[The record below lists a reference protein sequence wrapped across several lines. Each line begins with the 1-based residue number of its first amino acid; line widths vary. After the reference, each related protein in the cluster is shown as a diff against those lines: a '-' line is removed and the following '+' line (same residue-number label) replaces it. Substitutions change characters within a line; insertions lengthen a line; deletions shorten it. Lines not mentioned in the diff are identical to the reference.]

1 MQEQVLSDLRVI
13 DMASGIAAPVAAMVI
28 AEMGA
33 EVIKVEPPGGDPGRA
48 EPGFSVWNRSK
59 RSVTLDLPRDSEAL
73 HRLLSGADVL
83 FHSWTQAEAALHGVD
98 DAALADRHPHLIV
111 CGVAGFPAGHAAQET
126 PARDSL
132 VLAQA
137 GILDEQAAVRRD
149 GPVYLRL
156 PLGSW
161 HAASLAAIGVL
172 ARLIHRDRGGRPGPA
187 HTSLF
192 QGALVPMAMYWHR
205 AERPTPM
212 LARGLPKAMEVS
224 IFQCSDG
231 EWLHVM
237 MGCDKSPWVRD
248 EFARRGEAW
257 VKEADEAA
265 GDAFRIPFPHF
276 GAVRELMKTKPR
288 DVWVE
293 HLQAH
298 DVPVQPVL
306 RFGEIYGD
314 EQARAN
320 GYVVE
325 VDDPRFGRTS
335 QPGIP
340 FSVKPPPR
348 PPVGCRPPGSDTA
361 AVLAEPRAAKPRPV
375 ERKGSGAPLAGVKV
389 LDLGAAL
396 AGPLAT
402 MLLADLGAD
411 VIKVE
416 PPEGEMMRILEGNFV
431 GCQRGKRAVSL
442 QLKDPASRDALAR
455 LVLWADVVHHNLRM
469 PAAVKLGIDY
479 ETLRSI
485 NPAIVYCHVSSYG
498 PLGPRRDWPGM
509 DQMFQSSCGWEL
521 AGAGQDNPPI
531 WHRFGFTDHLCALAS
546 VQATLLALRRRDQTG
561 DGQMVTAS
569 LLGATLL
576 TVSEAIVLPGGH
588 LTPVAEIDALQLGLH
603 PFERIYQTRDGW
615 IAVSE
620 PDPGRQAAM
629 VDTLGA
635 EDSAGCE
642 GKIREYAQA
651 AVLERLASVHVAC
664 APVRASQRDAFFD
677 DLGNRSIGLR
687 ACYEHPVYGAL
698 EQPGRFWDFGDLQ
711 PRLDRPPPTVGQHTV
726 EILSD
731 LGFSPA
737 EVAKLYE
744 TLASPKVA

>member
-1 MQEQVLSDLRVI
+1 MQTQVLSDLRIV
-13 DMASGIAAPVAAMVI
+13 DMAEGIAAPVAAMLL
-28 AEMGA
+28 AELGA
-33 EVIKVEPPGGDPGRA
+33 DVIKVEPETGDPQRGQ
-48 EPGFSVWNRSK
+48 PGFHVWNRSK
-59 RSVTLDLPRDSEAL
+59 RSVVLDPEIDAEAL
-73 HRLLSGADVL
+73 HGLLAGADVF
-83 FHSWTQAEAALHGVD
+83 FHSKTQAEARRIGLD
-98 DAALADRHPHLIV
+98 DAALSLRHPHLIV
-111 CGVAGFPAGHAAQET
+111 CGVTGFPDGHAAQDT

-132 VLAQA
+132 VLAEA
-137 GILDEQAAVRRD
+137 GILDEQAAVRRE

-161 HAASLAAIGVL
+161 NAASLAAIGVL
-172 ARLIHRDRGGRPGPA
+172 ARVIHRDRGGRPGPA

-237 MGCDKSPWVRD
+237 MGCDKAPWIHQ

-257 VKEADEAA
+257 VKAADEAA
-265 GDAFRIPFPHF
+265 GDAFRIPFSHF
-276 GAVRELMKTKPR
+276 GAVRELMKTRPR
-288 DVWVE
+288 DAWVE

-306 RFGEIYGD
+306 RFGAIYGD

-320 GYVVE
+320 GYVAE
-325 VDDPRFGRTS
+325 VDDPLFGRTL
-335 QPGIP
+335 QPGMP
-340 FSVKPPPR
+340 FTVSPPPR
-348 PPVGCRPPGSDTA
+348 PPVGCRPLGADTET
-361 AVLAEPRAAKPRPV
+361 VLAEPRVARPAPTAKTT
-375 ERKGSGAPLAGVKV
+375 GGAPLAGVKV

-442 QLKDPASRDALAR
+442 QLKDPAYREALAR
-455 LVLWADVVHHNLRM
+455 LVRWADVVHHNLRM

-479 ETLRSI
+479 DTLRQI
-485 NPAIVYCHVSSYG
+485 NPKIVYCHVSSYG
-498 PLGPRRDWPGM
+498 PEGPRRDWPGM

-546 VQATLLALRRRDQTG
+546 VEATLLALRRRDQTG
-561 DGQMVTAS
+561 EGQGVTAS

-576 TVSEAIVLPGGH
+576 TVSEAIVLPGGD

-603 PFERIYQTRDGW
+603 AFERIYQAADGW

-620 PDPGRQAAM
+620 PDPMRQAAM
-629 VDTLGA
+629 IAVLGA
-635 EDSAGCE
+635 GDAAGCE
-642 GKIREYAQA
+642 AKIRDQARA
-651 AVLERLASVHVAC
+651 AVLERLASVQVAC
-664 APVRASQRDAFFD
+664 APVRTAQRDAFFD
-677 DLGNRSIGLR
+677 ADQNRAIGLR
-687 ACYEHPVYGAL
+687 ARYDHPVYGGL

-711 PRLDRPPPTVGQHTV
+711 ARLDRPPPTVGQHSTEV
-726 EILSD
+726 LTS
-731 LGFSPA
+731 LGFNPE
-737 EVAKLYE
+737 EVARLYE
-744 TLASPKVA
+744 PPASPKVV